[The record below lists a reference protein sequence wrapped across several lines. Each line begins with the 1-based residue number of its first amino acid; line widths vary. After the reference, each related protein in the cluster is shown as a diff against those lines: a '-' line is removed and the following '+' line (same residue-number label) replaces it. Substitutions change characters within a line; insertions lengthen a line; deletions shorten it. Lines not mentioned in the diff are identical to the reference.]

1 MSTAPSFALASSF
14 DDLVIRRREADSWH
28 YGQMRRVRRCSSS
41 LLAIAFFVAA
51 CGDDSGQALPS
62 VPRSAVP
69 AAAPTVGEEKPIT
82 LAGDN
87 CIRAGDLTLVF
98 VEGQAEL
105 TEVGPELRLEV
116 RSVAEDGTGS
126 VASVPIGEE
135 AATPVGYPL
144 DRPTEW
150 AAAPS
155 EGCGGPYFL
164 VTGLDDPMD

>member
-1 MSTAPSFALASSF
+1 MSTERSFGQASSF
-14 DDLVIRRREADSWH
+14 DDLVIGRRDAGSWH

-41 LLAIAFFVAA
+41 LLTIAFFVAA

-69 AAAPTVGEEKPIT
+69 AAAPIVGEEKLIT

-87 CIRAGDLTLVF
+87 CIRAGELTLVF

-105 TEVGPELRLEV
+105 TEVGSELRLEV

-135 AATPVGYPL
+135 AATPVGYRL
-144 DRPTEW
+144 DRPSEW